1 MIKIGEVY
9 FDTVLETLFI
19 VDAIGGSRVYLLE
32 LKERIDP
39 RVVIEKPETIFKR
52 YKLTN
57 IGFQSESRIGYPHP
71 GVNSM
76 SIEHLADVDNNAKPL
91 TGDMIVGS
99 FGPENKNISPYSTNQ
114 PTTAPPSKGSSYVVT
129 PESTFGIRVKDITPR
144 KAAPRKAAPKK
155 AAPKKAAPKKAAP
168 KKVIKKSIQKTNKK

>member
-71 GVNSM
+71 SVNSM
-76 SIEHLADVDNNAKPL
+76 SIEHLADV
-91 TGDMIVGS
+91 
-99 FGPENKNISPYSTNQ
+99 
-114 PTTAPPSKGSSYVVT
+114 
-129 PESTFGIRVKDITPR
+129 DITPR

>member
-57 IGFQSESRIGYPHP
+57 IGRDNLDNASSTMEYPIKEQDLY
-71 GVNSM
+71 VSM
-76 SIEHLADVDNNAKPL
+76 STSDAGVKLEKRDPVK
-91 TGDMIVGS
+91 GS
-99 FGPENKNISPYSTNQ
+99 TYNIS
-114 PTTAPPSKGSSYVVT
+114 K
-129 PESTFGIRVKDITPR
+129 ESTFGIRVKDIT
-144 KAAPRKAAPKK
+144 
-155 AAPKKAAPKKAAP
+155 PKKAAPKKAAP
-168 KKVIKKSIQKTNKK
+168 KKVTKKLIKKPNKK